1 MRKIV
6 ISRPETEEFLG
17 VKKKSDAINMAK
29 ADALAAQNVSR
40 RQLFQN
46 ALSTNKK

>member
-1 MRKIV
+1 MQVLKNQMQL
-6 ISRPETEEFLG
+6 T
-17 VKKKSDAINMAK
+17 MAK

-46 ALSTNKK
+46 ALSTNKM